1 MLDDV
6 IVGQL
11 NQPLD
16 PKRITTF
23 SQGPQK
29 GVRYLEGEDVIRT
42 ANRIFGYGGWG
53 YRLVGQPVC
62 VEDGEQ
68 GANNTLYQV
77 WTAHVE
83 LTVAGCPPISDLGTN
98 TRQGKGAASLEMAI
112 KGAVTDGI
120 KRCLKTFG
128 DQFGLVLYDKDVS
141 TQMLAREYAEAHGEP
156 ERQTVQRDTIPTAS
170 APSRA
175 PREATGSAD
184 DWVRLTTE
192 LMRKENVTSSEVKKV
207 FGGKGFSKELMEQW
221 LAEDS
226 SRTVEEIVELAL
238 VGRN

>member
-1 MLDDV
+1 MLDSNV
-6 IVGQL
+6 IIEL
-11 NQPLD
+11 DKPLD
-16 PKRITTF
+16 PARITTF

-53 YRLVGQPVC
+53 YRLIGQPVC

-68 GANNTLYQV
+68 GSNNTPYQV

-83 LTVAGCPPISDLGTN
+83 LTVEGCQPIADLGTN
-98 TRQGKGAASLEMAI
+98 TRQGKGAAALEMAI

-141 TQMLAREYAEAHGEP
+141 LRDLQEAHGDLP
-156 ERQTVQRDTIPTAS
+156 PVHPPTAPKAD
-170 APSRA
+170 APEWWVAFRA
-175 PREATGSAD
+175 SCE
-184 DWVRLTTE
+184 E
-192 LMRKENVTSSEVKKV
+192 NNVTAYALEQVLKVGPSLKTVEAWLAAEPGRHWSNLVSEAQRKQ
-207 FGGKGFSKELMEQW
+207 KELMG
-221 LAEDS
+221 
-226 SRTVEEIVELAL
+226 
-238 VGRN
+238 VG